1 MICYLKGEILDL
13 QANKIEVLTKWW
25 VAYEIWISEINYAE
39 IFDRKQKE
47 VELFIYHN
55 ITDNSQALYGFLTR
69 DEKNIF
75 EQLIKISWV
84 WWKVALLILSLW
96 KKVLFEAIA
105 NGDKKT
111 IESVKWIG
119 KKMAEKI
126 ILELKDKDLFTI
138 WYLENKDVNDTK
150 NIEKLWTNLDKTI
163 YDDVKTT
170 LVNMW
175 YNAKNIDNVL
185 SWLPKEL
192 TSLDEILPWVIKQI
206 G

>member
-13 QANKIEVLTKWW
+13 QANKIEVLTAWW
-25 VAYEIWISEINYAE
+25 VAYEVWISEINYAE
-39 IFDRKQKE
+39 IFDKKLKDI
-47 VELFIYHN
+47 ELFIYHN

-84 WWKVALLILSLW
+84 WGKVALLILSLW
-96 KKVLFEAIA
+96 KNTLFEAIA
-105 NGDKKT
+105 KEDKKT

-138 WYLENKDVNDTK
+138 WYFENKDLSTTK
-150 NIEKLWTNLDKTI
+150 NTENLWTNLDKTI
-163 YDDVKTT
+163 YDNVKTT

-175 YNAKNIDNVL
+175 YNAKNIDKVL
-185 SWLPKEL
+185 AWLPNDL
-192 TSLDEILPWVIKQI
+192 TDLEEILPWVIREM